1 MARCRRCHTAQQ
13 QEGKEESDIEDKV
26 YIGESSRSCTTRSA
40 VHFTD
45 YRQEMKRGQK
55 KERKDEDAEQN
66 DNEEGSLLSS
76 WMADHTRQ
84 EHKGEMSEDVR
95 KDYKFCV
102 TGTFMK
108 PLHRQVDEHLRM
120 EKAEC
125 TGKAKVGRDAW
136 KVEKALLNRK
146 EESWS
151 PKAAVYSSVYC
162 GQSQSQ
168 PRIRTGGGPK

>member
-1 MARCRRCHTAQQ
+1 M
-13 QEGKEESDIEDKV
+13 
-26 YIGESSRSCTTRSA
+26 
-40 VHFTD
+40 
-45 YRQEMKRGQK
+45 
-55 KERKDEDAEQN
+55 
-66 DNEEGSLLSS
+66 LSS

-95 KDYKFCV
+95 KDYEFCV

>member
-1 MARCRRCHTAQQ
+1 
-13 QEGKEESDIEDKV
+13 
-26 YIGESSRSCTTRSA
+26 
-40 VHFTD
+40 
-45 YRQEMKRGQK
+45 MKRGQK
-55 KERKDEDAEQN
+55 KERKDED

-76 WMADHTRQ
+76 WIADHTRQ

-95 KDYKFCV
+95 KDYEFCV

-108 PLHRQVDEHLRM
+108 PLHCQVDEHLRM

-136 KVEKALLNRK
+136 KVEKTLLNKK

-151 PKAAVYSSVYC
+151 PKASVYSSVYC

-168 PRIRTGGGPK
+168 PRIRTEGGPK

>member
-1 MARCRRCHTAQQ
+1 
-13 QEGKEESDIEDKV
+13 
-26 YIGESSRSCTTRSA
+26 
-40 VHFTD
+40 
-45 YRQEMKRGQK
+45 MKRGQK
-55 KERKDEDAEQN
+55 KERKDEDAERN

-84 EHKGEMSEDVR
+84 KHKGEMSEDVR
-95 KDYKFCV
+95 KDYEFCV